1 MGKSWIGAPVRRK
14 EDKRFLTGR
23 GRYLDDIRLPGM
35 LEGAVLRS
43 PHAHAQVRSIDTAMA
58 RSLPGVRLIL
68 TAADLEA
75 AEVGGLPCGWM
86 VHFEDG
92 REMIQPGHP
101 VLCKDVVRHV
111 GDPLAFVVADS
122 KAIALDA
129 LEAIEVDYA
138 PLASITDLAD
148 SVASEAAQ
156 VWEQAPGNLCFDWN
170 KGDAA
175 AVEAAFAEAHHV
187 TKLSLVN
194 NRVHAAPME
203 TRGTIG
209 DVDPASERVT
219 LYTSNQNPHI
229 IRVLLSIAT
238 LKIPEEQ
245 IRVVSPDVGGGF
257 GMKIY
262 HYAEEVLVVMAA
274 QRLGRPVKWVA
285 ERSESFLCDTH
296 ARDHVTEAAV
306 ALDGEGMVTGLKVDT
321 IANMGAYLSTF
332 APAIPTFFYAN
343 PMPGP
348 YKTRAVHCRV
358 RGVFTNSMPVDAYRG
373 AGRPEA
379 TYVLERLMDRA
390 AWEMGIDRVE
400 MRRRNFI
407 PTEAFPYESP
417 LLWTY
422 DVGDFHSLMDKAMEI
437 ADYAGF
443 EARRQEAKGRGR
455 LRGFGFAFY
464 LEACGMGPSKILNQE
479 GGGAGQFEVAQVRIN
494 PTGSVTVLT
503 GSHTHG
509 QGHETVYAQLVA
521 DSLGVEMDRVQIV
534 HGDTD
539 RVPYGIGTYGS
550 RSLAVGGSALK
561 LSLDKVV
568 EKGKTIAAH
577 LMEAAVAD
585 VVFEAG
591 QFKVEGTDLSV
602 DFMAVVAAAYNP
614 HDFPLD
620 KLEPGLDE
628 TSYFEP
634 PDFTFP
640 FGCHFAEVEVDPETG
655 RTQVCS
661 LMAIDDFGI
670 QVNPLIVAGQI
681 QGGLAQGVGQA
692 LLEHC
697 RFDPESGQLLSG
709 SFMDYCMP
717 RADDLPGMTI
727 DSLESPCRNN
737 PLGVKGCG
745 EAGAI
750 AGPAAV
756 TSGVLDALRPL
767 GVTDLDMPL
776 TPEVLWRACQTSGR

>member
-1 MGKSWIGAPVRRK
+1 MGKTWIGAPLRRK

-43 PHAHAQVRSIDTAMA
+43 PHAHAEIKSIDHSAA
-58 RSLPGVRLIL
+58 RALPGVRLIL

-75 AEVGGLPCGWM
+75 AEIGGLPCGWM
-86 VHFEDG
+86 VHFDDG
-92 REMIQPGHP
+92 RQMNQPAHA
-101 VLCKDVVRHV
+101 VLCKNRVRHV
-111 GDPLAFVVADS
+111 GDPVAFVVADT
-122 KAIALDA
+122 KAQALDA
-129 LEAIEVDYA
+129 LEAIQVDYA
-138 PLASITDLAD
+138 PLPSITELAD
-148 SVASEAAQ
+148 SVDAEAAQ
-156 VWEQAPGNLCFDWN
+156 VWEEAPGNICFDWH

-175 AVEAAFAEAHHV
+175 AVEAAFEAAHHV
-187 TKLSLVN
+187 TRLSLVN
-194 NRVHAAPME
+194 NRVHASPME

-209 DVDPASERVT
+209 DVDQASERVT

-274 QRLGRPVKWVA
+274 QRLGRPVKWIA

-306 ALDGEGMVTGLKVDT
+306 ALDSEGNVTGLKVDT
-321 IANMGAYLSTF
+321 VANLGAYLSTF
-332 APAIPTFFYAN
+332 GPAIPTFFYAN

-358 RGVFTNSMPVDAYRG
+358 RGVFTNTMPVDAYRG

-400 MRRRNFI
+400 FRRLNFI
-407 PTEAFPYESP
+407 PAEAFPYQSP
-417 LLWTY
+417 LLWEY
-422 DVGDFHSLMDKAMEI
+422 DVGDFHGLMDKAMEM

-443 EARRQEAKGRGR
+443 EARRQEAKARGR

-464 LEACGMGPSKILNQE
+464 LEACGMGPSKMLNQE
-479 GGGAGQFEVAQVRIN
+479 GGGAGQFEVAQVRVN

-521 DSLGVEMDRVQIV
+521 DSLGVDIDRVQIV

-550 RSLAVGGSALK
+550 RSLAVGGSAIK
-561 LSLDKVV
+561 LSLDKVID
-568 EKGKTIAAH
+568 KGKAIAAH
-577 LMEAAVAD
+577 LMEADVAD
-585 VVFEAG
+585 VVFEDG
-591 QFKVEGTDLSV
+591 TFKVEGTDLSV
-602 DFMAVVAAAYNP
+602 DFMGVVGAAYNP
-614 HDFPLD
+614 HNFPLETR
-620 KLEPGLDE
+620 EPGLDE

-640 FGCHFAEVEVDPETG
+640 FGCHLAEVEVDPETG
-655 RTQVCS
+655 RTEVLS
-661 LMAIDDFGI
+661 LLAVDDFGI

-697 RFDPESGQLLSG
+697 RFDGESGQLLSG

-717 RADDLPGMTI
+717 RADDLPGMGI
-727 DSLESPCRNN
+727 ASLESPCGNN

-767 GVTDLDMPL
+767 GVTDLDMPM
-776 TPEVLWRACQTSGR
+776 TPETVWRACRAANR

>member
-1 MGKSWIGAPVRRK
+1 MGKSGIGVPGRRK

-43 PHAHAQVRSIDTAMA
+43 PHANALIRSLDCEMA
-58 RSLPGVRLIL
+58 RQMPGVRLIL
-68 TAADLEA
+68 TAADL
-75 AEVGGLPCGWM
+75 AEGGGLPCGWM
-86 VHFEDG
+86 VHFDDG
-92 REMIQPGHP
+92 REMVQPSHP
-101 VLCKDVVRHV
+101 VLCGEAACHV
-111 GDPLAFVVADS
+111 GDPLAFVVADC
-122 KAIALDA
+122 KVQAQDAAEAIA
-129 LEAIEVDYA
+129 VDYA
-138 PLASITDLAD
+138 LQASITDLAD
-148 SVASEAAQ
+148 SVSDTAAQ
-156 VWEQAPGNLCFDWN
+156 VWDEAPGNLCFDWQ

-187 TKLSLVN
+187 TDLHLVN
-194 NRVHAAPME
+194 NRLHAAPME

-209 DVDPASERVT
+209 DVDPAGERVT
-219 LYTSNQNPHI
+219 LYISNQNPHI

-262 HYAEEVLVVMAA
+262 HYAEDVLVVAA
-274 QRLGRPVKWVA
+274 QRLGRPAKWVA
-285 ERSESFLCDTH
+285 ERSESYLCDTH
-296 ARDHVTEAAV
+296 ARDHVTEASV
-306 ALDGEGMVTGLKVDT
+306 ALDHDGNVTALKVDT

-332 APAIPTFFYAN
+332 APAVPTFFYAN

-358 RGVFTNSMPVDAYRG
+358 RGVFTNSGPVDAYRG

-379 TYVLERLMDRA
+379 TCVLERLMDRA

-400 MRRRNFI
+400 FRRRNFI
-407 PTEAFPYESP
+407 PTEAFPYRSP

-422 DVGDFHSLMDKAMEI
+422 DVGDFHSLLDKAMEI

-443 EARRQEAKGRGR
+443 PERQEEAAGRGR

-464 LEACGMGPSKILNQE
+464 LEACGMGPLKVLKEE
-479 GGGAGQFEVAQVRIN
+479 GGGAEQYEVAQVRVN

-503 GSHTHG
+503 GSHTHV
-509 QGHETVYAQLVA
+509 QGHETVYVQLVA
-521 DSLGVEMDRVQIV
+521 ESLGVDLEQVQIV

-539 RVPYGIGTYGS
+539 RVLYGIGTYGL

-577 LMEAAVAD
+577 LLEAAAAD
-585 VVFEAG
+585 VVFEDG
-591 QFKVEGTDLSV
+591 RFTVEGTDLSV
-602 DFMAVVAAAYNP
+602 DFMAVVGATYNP

-634 PDFTFP
+634 PDCTFP
-640 FGCHFAEVEVDPETG
+640 FGCRLSEVEVDPETG
-655 RTQVCS
+655 RVELKS

-670 QVNPLIVAGQI
+670 QVNPLVVAGQI

-692 LLEHC
+692 LMEHC
-697 RFDPESGQLLSG
+697 RYDPDSGQLLGG
-709 SFMDYCMP
+709 SFMDYAMP
-717 RADDLPGMTI
+717 RADDLPAMRI
-727 DSLESPCRNN
+727 DSLATPCRNN

-756 TSGVLDALRPL
+756 TSGVLDALQPL
-767 GVTDLDMPL
+767 GVTDLNMPL
-776 TPEVLWRACQTSGR
+776 TPEVVWRACRASQDT